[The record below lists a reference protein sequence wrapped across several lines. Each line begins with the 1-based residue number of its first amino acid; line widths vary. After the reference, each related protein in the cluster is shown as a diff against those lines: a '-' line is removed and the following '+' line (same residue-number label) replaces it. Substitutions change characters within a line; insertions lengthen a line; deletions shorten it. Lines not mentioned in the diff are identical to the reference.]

1 MQQKT
6 NEDFLQS
13 LCVCVCVSECFVNN
27 CDECSFKFLIVPC
40 DFGAAAESRLFID
53 LNHK

>member
-13 LCVCVCVSECFVNN
+13 LCCVCVSECCVNN
-27 CDECSFKFLIVPC
+27 CDECSFKFLIVLC
-40 DFGAAAESRLFID
+40 DFGVAAESRFYID